1 MLANTVFTK
10 EDEEFIIESRRTIHR
25 WPEGGFDLPR
35 TLEFVKK
42 NLSSFGVPYSEDYGI
57 SSIVGY
63 INGDLAAK
71 DGKKPFTIAVRADMD
86 ALPVK
91 EATGLEFASER
102 EGYMHACGHDGHTAM
117 LLGLAKVLKR
127 IEKDLSCRVKLLFQ
141 ASEESA
147 FDKRSG
153 AKLMCDDG
161 VLDDVDVVLGCHV
174 DPHYDTGILGI
185 HVGACSSNSNPI
197 TVEFFGR
204 SSHATHPEGG
214 ADALAMAVRFIND
227 YQYVLTRQVN
237 PAEVV
242 ASSVCSLHT
251 SSDNFNVVSDYAV
264 IKMTLRTF
272 SDQTNDFIEGKIRAI
287 ADNTASQMGG
297 TAKVDARINY
307 PAMFNDAKV
316 CASMHK
322 SHAKVVGEENAV
334 EAELDITSEDFSYF
348 SRIKPACYFRLGIRN
363 ARKGSGQALHAN
375 DFMLDEDALAI
386 GAKAFIQFVLDNQ
399 NGLV

>member
-1 MLANTVFTK
+1 MLANDILTK
-10 EDEEFIIESRRTIHR
+10 EDEQFMIDCRRTIHS
-25 WPEGGFDLPR
+25 WPEGGFDLPE
-35 TLEFVKK
+35 TLKFIKSELDKA
-42 NLSSFGVPYSEDYGI
+42 GVPYTDSYGLSSLTAYINKDLVSEDG
-57 SSIVGY
+57 SR
-63 INGDLAAK
+63 
-71 DGKKPFTIAVRADMD
+71 PFTIAVRADMD

-91 EATGLEFASER
+91 ECTGLPFASRR
-102 EGYMHACGHDGHTAM
+102 EGVMHACGHDAHTAM
-117 LLGLAKVLKR
+117 LMGLAKVLKR
-127 IEKDLSCRVKLLFQ
+127 LEGSLACRVKLLFQ

-153 AKLMCDDG
+153 AKMMCDDG

-185 HVGACSSNSNPI
+185 HVGPCSSNSNPI
-197 TVEFFGR
+197 TIEFSGR

-214 ADALAMAVRFIND
+214 ADALAMAVKFIND
-227 YQYVLTRQVN
+227 YQYVLTRQVS

-251 SSDNFNVVSDYAV
+251 SSDNFNVVSDRAV

-272 SDQTNDFIEGKIRAI
+272 SDETNDFIEGKIRTLANNS
-287 ADNTASQMGG
+287 AKEMGG
-297 TAKVDARINY
+297 SAKVDAKINY

-316 CASMHK
+316 CAAMHK
-322 SHAKVVGEENAV
+322 SHAKVVGEENAI

-348 SRIKPACYFRLGIRN
+348 SRIRPSCYFRLGIRN
-363 ARKGSGQALHAN
+363 EKIGSFKALHAN
-375 DFMLDEDALAI
+375 DFMVDEAAMAI
-386 GAKAFIQFVLDNQ
+386 GAKAYIQFILDNQ